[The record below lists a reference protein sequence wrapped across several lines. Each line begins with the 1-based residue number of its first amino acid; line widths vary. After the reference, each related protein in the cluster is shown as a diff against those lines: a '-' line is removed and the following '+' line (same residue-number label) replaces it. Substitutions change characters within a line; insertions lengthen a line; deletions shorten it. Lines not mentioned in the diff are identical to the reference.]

1 MSCPFASQVLAGG
14 WGGGRGRVRVWGR
27 WGGGGEGMGSGRVVI
42 ALWRVRDHTTEMRE
56 ATDGADDRCVVCGG
70 DWGGGGG

>member
-1 MSCPFASQVLAGG
+1 MVVGVGLGFGAG
-14 WGGGRGRVRVWGR
+14 
-27 WGGGGEGMGSGRVVI
+27 GGGGEGMGSGRVVI